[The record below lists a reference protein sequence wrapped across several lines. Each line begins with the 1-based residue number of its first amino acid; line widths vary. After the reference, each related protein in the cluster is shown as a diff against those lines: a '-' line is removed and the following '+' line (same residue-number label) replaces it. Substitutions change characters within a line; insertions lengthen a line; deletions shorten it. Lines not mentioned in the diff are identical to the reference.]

1 MHLTKHHVFGNDFL
15 VALDA
20 GDDPCPPG
28 WVRAVCDRTT
38 GVGADGI
45 MWARSLPDNTLG
57 SLSRHSGEG
66 RNPVS
71 GEPVGVAAGVAQ
83 QGPGGAGDLG
93 SARQDPLRAA
103 MRLYNAD
110 GGEAEV
116 SGNGLACLAQALTL
130 RAGRDEAEAVIA
142 TVAGE
147 RRVVIA
153 NSRFA
158 DADDAGS
165 GFGRIRSRAGIDL
178 GGPTTDADESE
189 RAAAVLAELAPAVV
203 RAGWVSVG
211 NPHVVALLDGEDA
224 LEALPLEPVGAAVQ
238 ERFGPVNFEAVAVL
252 DRSRVRMRVWERGV
266 GVTLACGSGAAA
278 VAWRLHR
285 WGHIEQSVEVEMPGG
300 VAEVLP
306 GEAVELRVPVIYV
319 ADVEAPE
326 RARPDG
332 TEASG

>member
-15 VALDA
+15 VALET

-28 WVRAVCDRTT
+28 WVRALCNRTG

-45 MWARSLPDNTLG
+45 MWAQDLSRSTVDPLW
-57 SLSRHSGEG
+57 RHSGEG
-66 RNPVS
+66 RDPVS
-71 GEPVGVAAGVAQ
+71 GDPICASGGIARHA
-83 QGPGGAGDLG
+83 PGGDGAGHPG
-93 SARQDPLRAA
+93 PVPPLHAA

-130 RAGRDEAEAVIA
+130 RAGRDEAEVEIA

-147 RRVVIA
+147 RTVGIG

-158 DADDAGS
+158 DADDTGA
-165 GFGRIRSRAGIDL
+165 GFGRIRSRATIGL
-178 GGPTTDADESE
+178 GQPGEDAEKTRGAD
-189 RAAAVLAELAPAVV
+189 AVLAELAPECL

-211 NPHVVALLDGEDA
+211 NPHLVALFEDTTA
-224 LEALPLEPVGAAVQ
+224 LEVLALEPAGAALQ
-238 ERFGPVNFEAVAVL
+238 TRFEPVNFEAVAVL
-252 DRSRVRMRVWERGV
+252 DRTHVRMRVFERGV
-266 GVTLACGSGAAA
+266 GVTSACGSGAAA

-285 WGHIEQSVEVEMPGG
+285 WGLVDETIEVEMPGG
-300 VAEVLP
+300 VAEVNV
-306 GEAVELRVPVIYV
+306 GSGVELRVPVIYV

-326 RARPDG
+326 PVAP
-332 TEASG
+332 TSGDTS

>member
-15 VALDA
+15 VALET

-28 WVRAVCDRTT
+28 WVRAVCSRTS

-45 MWARSLPDNTLG
+45 MWVRPEDDPGAAAG
-57 SLSRHSGEG
+57 
-66 RNPVS
+66 
-71 GEPVGVAAGVAQ
+71 PVGAREAG
-83 QGPGGAGDLG
+83 
-93 SARQDPLRAA
+93 PLRAA

-142 TVAGE
+142 TIAGD
-147 RRVVIA
+147 RRVVIG

-158 DADDAGS
+158 DADDTGA

-178 GGPTTDADESE
+178 GRPSEDGEQTRRAEAILADM
-189 RAAAVLAELAPAVV
+189 APVHL
-203 RAGWVSVG
+203 RAGWVSIG
-211 NPHVVALLDGEDA
+211 NPHVVALLADERA
-224 LEALPLEPVGAAVQ
+224 LEALPLESVGAAMQ
-238 ERFGPVNFEAVAVL
+238 QRFGPVNFEAVAVL

-266 GVTLACGSGAAA
+266 GVTSACGSGAAA
-278 VAWRLHR
+278 LAWRLHR
-285 WGHIEQSVEVEMPGG
+285 WGLVGESVEIEMPGG
-300 VAEVLP
+300 VAEAIVGP
-306 GEAVELRVPVIYV
+306 TVELRVPVIYV

-326 RARPDG
+326 PAAPGGGD
-332 TEASG
+332 S